1 MKSEG
6 AATTKEEQ
14 ISLVGEIVSPA
25 LSLSS
30 LTKELHQMSVS
41 FTSSNLDVSSLHE
54 FLLAGQ
60 AAAILQFSL
69 SCKR

>member
-41 FTSSNLDVSSLHE
+41 FTSSNLDVSSLRE
-54 FLLAGQ
+54 FLLAGHTPGR
-60 AAAILQFSL
+60 LQLYCS
-69 SCKR
+69 SA